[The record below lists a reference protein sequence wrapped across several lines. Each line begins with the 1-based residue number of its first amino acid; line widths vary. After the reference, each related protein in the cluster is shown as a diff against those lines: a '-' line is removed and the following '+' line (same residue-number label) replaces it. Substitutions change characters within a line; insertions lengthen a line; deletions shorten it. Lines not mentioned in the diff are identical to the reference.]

1 MTDWYFDD
9 IPLNQPMMTRSYL
22 VTEGELVSYAKSWDP
37 LPIHVDPETAKAS
50 PHGGIIAPAIYT
62 MAVAN
67 KLADELDPRF
77 VAIGSADW
85 KVQFAVPVRPNDIL
99 VASSECVF
107 KRASRTKAD
116 RGVTRFVETVHN
128 QKGERV
134 LTWESTI
141 LVARR

>member
-1 MTDWYFDD
+1 MKEWYFED
-9 IPLNQPMMTRSYL
+9 IPLNQPMMTRAYV
-22 VTEGELVSYAKSWDP
+22 VTEAELVSFAKRWDP
-37 LPIHVDPETAKAS
+37 LPIHVDPDAAKAS
-50 PHGGIIAPAIYT
+50 PHGGLIAPAIYT

-67 KLADELDPRF
+67 ALADELDPRF

-85 KVQFAVPVRPNDIL
+85 KVQFAVPVRPDDRL
-99 VASSECVF
+99 VAASECVY
-107 KRASRTKAD
+107 KRESRTKPD
-116 RGVTRFVETVHN
+116 RGITRFVETVHN